1 MKRQSI
7 KINHLQTISWLG
19 DKLVDWASAGT
30 SYSLDGTISQ
40 LNKYHFAFSFD
51 SAITSQDGQYA
62 FIYKRLGT
70 KGLLL
75 KNGEVL
81 REINRC
87 YYHAETYEYPVA
99 FVTLYDKTYLIHC
112 PLDYCR
118 LDFENVETGE
128 LVTNT
133 QDRKPQ
139 DIFHSR
145 LEVSPDNK
153 HLMSKGWVWHPWE
166 VLELFDISACLTN
179 PTLLDKGNS
188 IPNNTTEICSASF
201 IDNDRI
207 VACSSQEEP
216 LDDEKEEP
224 IPPSHFAIWNFKT
237 NEVSKAVK
245 IKSEFGNLLAI
256 DDKYC
261 WDIFKYPKIFNLETG
276 EVVDKIEE
284 LSTGLQQSSIIP
296 NLIDDIPII
305 AYNRQSHKLAFK
317 NNGNIEVL
325 SRE

>member
-1 MKRQSI
+1 M
-7 KINHLQTISWLG
+7 QTISWLD

-30 SYSLDGTISQ
+30 SYSLDGTTTQ

-81 REINRC
+81 REVNRC

-99 FVTLYDKTYLIHC
+99 FVTLKDKTYLVHC

-118 LDFENVETGE
+118 LDFEDVETGE

-133 QDRKPQ
+133 KDRKPQ

-145 LEVSPDNK
+145 LEVSPNNK

-166 VLELFDISACLTN
+166 VIELFDTLACLAN
-179 PTLLDKGNS
+179 PTLLDKGKS
-188 IPNNTTEICSASF
+188 IPNNRTEICSASF
-201 IDNDRI
+201 IDNERI
-207 VACSSQEEP
+207 LACSSQEEQ
-216 LDDEKEEP
+216 LDNEKEEP

-237 NEVSKAVK
+237 NKVSKAIK

-256 DDKYC
+256 DEKYC
-261 WDIFKYPKIFNLETG
+261 WDIYKYPKILNLETG

-296 NLIDDIPII
+296 NLIDDIPLI

-317 NNGNIEVL
+317 YNGNIEVL